1 MTRTLRVS
9 SGQLLLL
16 AAALAASLA
25 AIVAVTSL
33 DIRAP
38 SDGLMVE
45 AWRAFGLGV
54 FAGLFGLLA
63 WRPHALPGVWELLI
77 AHKVAM
83 TLIAAS
89 ASEAAE
95 ADTIVVA
102 DGSLTLVL
110 VVAYVLLRA
119 DRAWRTV
126 VARTRDGQPE
136 AGDSRSVRL
145 RDRPSVNPVTARHR
159 TPGRPVRRG
168 EDLPSVS
175 RSRSSTP
182 PTIEHDTE
190 EDP

>member
-1 MTRTLRVS
+1 MMTRSLRVP

-25 AIVAVTSL
+25 TIVAVTSL
-33 DIRAP
+33 DVRAP

-45 AWRAFGLGV
+45 ALRAFGLGV
-54 FAGLFGLLA
+54 FAGLFVLLA

-77 AHKVAM
+77 VHKAAL
-83 TLIAAS
+83 TLIAVS

-119 DRAWRTV
+119 DRAWQPAG
-126 VARTRDGQPE
+126 ARPRHGDRDADG
-136 AGDSRSVRL
+136 
-145 RDRPSVNPVTARHR
+145 
-159 TPGRPVRRG
+159 
-168 EDLPSVS
+168 SVS
-175 RSRSSTP
+175 GPSPSID
-182 PTIEHDTE
+182 PTTDRDVEGA
-190 EDP
+190 P